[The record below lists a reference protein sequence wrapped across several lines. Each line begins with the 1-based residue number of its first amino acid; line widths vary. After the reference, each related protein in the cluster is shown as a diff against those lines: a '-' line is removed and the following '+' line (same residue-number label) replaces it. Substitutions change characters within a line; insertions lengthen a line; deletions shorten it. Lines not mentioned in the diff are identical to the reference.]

1 MSSGKS
7 EQPKL
12 NFKGQKP
19 LTKQANKKQRADS
32 SNSTNISMDEL
43 YNINTQLE
51 AMTEGLSELREDIKS
66 MLKREEIEDLI
77 KKTVSSIMSKIEV
90 TMTKTIETE
99 VTKQTQTLNEKLTG
113 VFFEN
118 QQLKQKLLI

>member
-1 MSSGKS
+1 MSGCGKS
-7 EQPKL
+7 EQQKL

-19 LTKQANKKQRADS
+19 QTKPANKKQRADS
-32 SNSTNISMDEL
+32 SNSTNTSMDEL

-90 TMTKTIETE
+90 TMAKTIETE
-99 VTKQTQTLNEKLTG
+99 VSKQTQTLN
-113 VFFEN
+113 
-118 QQLKQKLLI
+118 Q